1 MTTDVVAIGTIAD
14 RDGFY
19 TVTELRQGELRPELH
34 RLSGA
39 LPSTEYL
46 PRQARVSVT
55 FGHNGPQLGRLEHL
69 ERTESERLLAVAAIY
84 EGSVFDTYGADG
96 WHFSPSVRYRGDG
109 REIQLDELALTPRPA
124 SGRAVLGAVD
134 IHNRNRRGQGWRCD
148 NPREKL
154 LERAAASARSGGSRL
169 TIHDTRAHEPIPM
182 GNGAYLVDGELVTP
196 LGEREDGRPAGAMR
210 WRPCGPIL
218 SVR

>member
-1 MTTDVVAIGTIAD
+1 V
-14 RDGFY
+14 
-19 TVTELRQGELRPELH
+19 P
-34 RLSGA
+34 
-39 LPSTEYL
+39 
-46 PRQARVSVT
+46 VT
-55 FGHNGPQLGRLEHL
+55 FGHNGPRLGRLEHL
-69 ERTESERLLAVAAIY
+69 ERTESDRLLAVASIHD
-84 EGSVFDTYGADG
+84 GSVFDTYGADG
-96 WHFSPSVRYRGDG
+96 WYFSPSVRYRGDG
-109 REIQLDELALTPRPA
+109 QEIERDELSLVLVPA

-148 NPREKL
+148 SPREKL
-154 LERAAASARSGGSRL
+154 LERAAASARSGGSCS

-218 SVR
+218 AVR